1 MSKEV
6 IITGMKI
13 EKNRLIIT
21 EVKQVDSNGMP
32 TRKVN
37 LNEHFAVALKGT
49 IIDLD
54 MDHLKSDYGV

>member
-1 MSKEV
+1 MSIKKGTIEIKEA
-6 IITGMKI
+6 KF
-13 EKNRLIIT
+13 
-21 EVKQVDSNGMP
+21 VDSNGMP

-37 LNEHFAVALKGT
+37 LNEHFAISLKAS